1 MPQSTQPATGNGS
14 ARAPLQIL
22 ACAPAES
29 LAKRVASRMNL
40 SLVPAKETW
49 FACGEGKFE
58 IGANVRGSDLYIF
71 QNVIAQGD
79 ARSTYDRFVMLL
91 HAVEAASLADA
102 QYVTAVVPYFPGA
115 RQDKRKDR
123 VREGI
128 SAGLFAR
135 CLQDAGAKRVIALEI
150 HNEAIGGMFNP
161 AQCRLENLY
170 LYGSIAPWLK
180 RRGLAGDVVASPD
193 VGGAERARHY
203 AETLSS
209 RLAVLSKVRDYSTA
223 NRVVNSTLIG
233 EVNGSDVLLVDDIV
247 DTAGSVV
254 AAVEELKSH
263 GAKDITVACAHPVM
277 SAPAWERL
285 GKLSVRA
292 AAEGWKFN
300 VVGTSSIEHP
310 DAPAYYHSF
319 DVAELLSRVIR
330 GVNTR
335 GSVTGAQHDG

>member
-1 MPQSTQPATGNGS
+1 MPQSQQPAFGTGS

-29 LAKRVASRMNL
+29 LATRVASRMNL
-40 SLVPAKETW
+40 SLVPSKEMW

-71 QNVIAQGD
+71 QNVIAPGD
-79 ARSTYDRFVMLL
+79 PRSTYDRFVMLL

-161 AQCRLENLY
+161 SQCRLENLY
-170 LYGSIAPWLK
+170 LYASIAPWLK
-180 RRGLAGDVVASPD
+180 RHGLAGDVVASPD

-285 GKLSVRA
+285 GKLSARA
-292 AAEGWKFN
+292 LAEGWKFN

-310 DAPAYYHSF
+310 EAPAYYHSF